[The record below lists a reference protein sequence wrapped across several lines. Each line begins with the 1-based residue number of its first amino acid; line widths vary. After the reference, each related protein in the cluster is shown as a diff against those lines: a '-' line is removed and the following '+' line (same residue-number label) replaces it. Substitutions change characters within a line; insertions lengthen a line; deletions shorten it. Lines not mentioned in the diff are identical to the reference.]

1 MMKNRVRSL
10 LVFYLL
16 AAVVA
21 AGCAVKVESPPGP
34 AATGYP
40 IELIDQ
46 AGNTVSIGHLPQ
58 KIVSLAPSNTEIVY
72 ALGLQDRLVAGT
84 KYDDY
89 PEEARSKPKIG
100 GFSTVDIEK
109 VVALAPDLVLAADTH
124 KATVTPELSRLGI
137 TTLTLAPKNLD
148 EVMAAITLVGRVA
161 GAEDR
166 AERLVNDMR
175 TRIKAVTDQT
185 DNLSASQRPG
195 VFYLLWHDPMM
206 TVGSKVIISELI
218 TKAGGSN
225 IAAGLEDDYPAMSL
239 EAVISANPG
248 VIIADGGHGDAAA
261 LSFNFARSEPRLGAV
276 AARLNG
282 RVYPI
287 DSDLVTIPGPR
298 IVAGL
303 EEMARIIHPEIF
315 GQGPANGS

>member
-1 MMKNRVRSL
+1 MMRNRVRSL
-10 LVFYLL
+10 MVFCLL

-21 AGCAVKVESPPGP
+21 AGCAAKVESPPGP

-46 AGNTVSIGHLPQ
+46 AGNTVSIGHAPQ

-84 KYDDY
+84 TYDDY

-100 GFSTVDIEK
+100 GYYPVDIEK
-109 VVALAPDLVLAADTH
+109 VVALAPDLVLATDIH
-124 KATVTPELSRLGI
+124 KETVTRLSQLGI
-137 TTLTLAPKNLD
+137 TTITLAPKNLD

-166 AERLVNDMR
+166 AERLVAEMR
-175 TRIKAVTDQT
+175 ARVKAVTDRT
-185 DNLSASQRPG
+185 DALAASQRP
-195 VFYLLWHDPMM
+195 VVLYLLWHDPMM
-206 TVGSKVIISELI
+206 TVGPKVIISELI

-225 IAAGLEDDYPAMSL
+225 IASDLAGDYPKMNL
-239 EAVISANPG
+239 EAVIIANPG
-248 VIIADGGHGDAAA
+248 VIIADDGHGDAAA